1 MRDETDGDKG
11 HIVPYATLVIVWA
24 ALLTLTILTVAVSRI
39 DLGMLNIWAAL
50 GIACSK
56 SVLVISFFMHMK
68 YENRL
73 FKLFLMIALI
83 TLATFIGFTFFDV
96 MYR

>member
-1 MRDETDGDKG
+1 MSEHGDKG

-39 DLGMLNIWAAL
+39 DLGILNIWAAL

>member
-1 MRDETDGDKG
+1 MSEHGDKG

-68 YENRL
+68 YENWL